1 MMSVEE
7 LIEMASRPHQ
17 VEGRRKRFIKLLET
31 KIKKNEKKI
40 ELFRYLEEK
49 LTSGSN

>member
-1 MMSVEE
+1 MNVDE
-7 LIEMASRPHQ
+7 LIEMANRPRQ
-17 VEGRRKRFIKLLET
+17 VEGRRKRLIKLLET

-49 LTSGSN
+49 LTNGSN

>member
-17 VEGRRKRFIKLLET
+17 VEGRRKRVIKLLET